1 MTKRMLID
9 AAHPEETRVVI
20 VDSNRVEELDFE
32 SRHKRQLRGNVYLA
46 RVTRVEP
53 SLQAAF
59 IEYGGNRHGF
69 LAFSE
74 IHPDYYRIPEADKKA
89 LKEQEEEDQR
99 KADEEDEKRKAASSK
114 RKSRYSK
121 KKDEDEDEELDA
133 DALDAEDESEEED
146 HDDDEDERDENLD
159 PDEDDATDEHDAEI
173 ADEQVK
179 VASKRRKRISRRR
192 YKIQEVIKRGQILL
206 VQAVKE
212 ERGNKG
218 AAMTTYLSLAGR
230 YCVLMPNTPRGGGI
244 SRKIS
249 NGSDRKRLKTIM
261 NGLDVPQG
269 MGVIVRT
276 AGAKQT
282 KTEIGRDYEYLS
294 RLWSDIRETTME
306 SSAPALIH
314 EEGNLVKRSIRDL
327 YNKDIEE
334 VLVQGDKAFETASD
348 FINMLMPSHA
358 ENVKHYNDE
367 IPLFLRYGAEKQ
379 IENSLDATVQLKS
392 GGYLVI
398 HPTEALV
405 SVDVNSGRS
414 TKERNIERTALRTN
428 LEAAEELARQMRLRD
443 LAGLIVVD
451 FIDMDEHKNN
461 RAVEKKMK
469 DMLAKDRARIQTSR
483 ISQFGLMEI
492 SRQRR
497 RRSLLEGSTTSCP
510 HCSGVGRKR
519 TVESSALAAIR
530 AVEEFAVRGKAKR
543 IRLKTSPDVALYL
556 LNEKRDLLRQVD
568 EVADVFTEVVGN
580 DEFHRPHYELEVI
593 EKRDDK
599 RKDPL
604 VKIES
609 DFKKEREAAKRK
621 PKKTK
626 STKTDDKSES
636 DQTTDAGEDED
647 DENRKSSRRRSRRG
661 RRGGRGR
668 SRRDDKSKTD
678 VSSED
683 GAETESKAATTES
696 NDTAKPETKTEKK
709 TEGEAPT
716 RGRRRRAPSKTSGS
730 KTETSEDKDV
740 STKDVAEKVEK
751 LDAAPKTRSTTRRKA
766 PTRKKPE
773 EAKVES
779 KKSTKTST
787 KKKPEA
793 SEVKEEKPKT
803 KSTRTRKAPTK
814 SSSTKSSTTTKKAP
828 AKTTTKKAAP
838 KKTTTSKKTTTKK
851 APVKT
856 TSTKTTS
863 TTTKKAAPK
872 KTSTTTKKAPAK
884 KTTTKKT
891 TTKVSTTKKA
901 TTKKAST
908 TKATTTKTS
917 ATKAATT
924 KKAPAKTAT
933 SKTAAKTEAKPKTTR
948 TRKAPTK
955 TSSSTKTASKTTSTK
970 TSTSKSAGKTTATKT
985 ETKTSAAAKTTT
997 TTPSRTRKAP
1007 AKKAVSEPKPVAA
1020 KPETAKPAA
1029 ESPAPKTPA
1038 PKTPEKSVEK
1048 KSKRGW
1054 WSRRKK

>member
-74 IHPDYYRIPEADKKA
+74 IHADYYRIPEADKQA

-99 KADEEDEKRKAASSK
+99 EADEEEEKRKAASAK
-114 RKSRYSK
+114 RKSRTKRDEEEEES
-121 KKDEDEDEELDA
+121 DEDDF
-133 DALDAEDESEEED
+133 ESDDDSDEEED
-146 HDDDEDERDENLD
+146 HDDEDERDENLD
-159 PDEDDATDEHDAEI
+159 PDEDDATDEVDAEV
-173 ADEQVK
+173 ADEQIK

-244 SRKIS
+244 SRKIA

-261 NGLDVPQG
+261 NNLDVPQG

-282 KTEIGRDYEYLS
+282 KQEIGHDYDYLS
-294 RLWSDIRETTME
+294 RLWSDIRSKTME

-334 VLVQGDKAFETASD
+334 ILVQGDDAYDTASE
-348 FINMLMPSHA
+348 FIDMLMPSHA
-358 ENVKHYNDE
+358 KFVKHYNDE

-428 LEAAEELARQMRLRD
+428 MEAAEELARQMRLRD

-461 RAVEKKMK
+461 RAVERKMK
-469 DMLAKDRARIQTSR
+469 DVLSQDRARIQTSR

-543 IRLKTSPDVALYL
+543 IRLKTSHDVALYL
-556 LNEKRDLLRQVD
+556 LNEKRDLLTQVD
-568 EVADVFTEVVGN
+568 EVADVFTEVVG
-580 DEFHRPHYELEVI
+580 DDDLIRPHFELEVV

-599 RKDPL
+599 RADPL
-604 VKIES
+604 VKIER
-609 DFKKEREAAKRK
+609 DFKKERETTKRK
-621 PKKTK
+621 PAKTRAKK
-626 STKTDDKSES
+626 SDDES
-636 DQTTDAGEDED
+636 DAKESRSPEDESD
-647 DENRKSSRRRSRRG
+647 EENRKSGRRRSRRG

-668 SRRDDKSKTD
+668 GRKDETSENADSSDEDVKSDAVEDAATESDAKPKRRRRRGGKGRSDAAQSEETKS
-678 VSSED
+678 E
-683 GAETESKAATTES
+683 ESKAPEDAKSDEATG
-696 NDTAKPETKTEKK
+696 K
-709 TEGEAPT
+709 G
-716 RGRRRRAPSKTSGS
+716 GRRRRAPSKSGS
-730 KTETSEDKDV
+730 KSKDKPAET
-740 STKDVAEKVEK
+740 VAEVTEKV
-751 LDAAPKTRSTTRRKA
+751 DAEDVETKTPKRRSTTRRKA
-766 PTRKKPE
+766 PTRKKD
-773 EAKVES
+773 AD
-779 KKSTKTST
+779 TTSDD
-787 KKKPEA
+787 
-793 SEVKEEKPKT
+793 
-803 KSTRTRKAPTK
+803 
-814 SSSTKSSTTTKKAP
+814 
-828 AKTTTKKAAP
+828 AP
-838 KKTTTSKKTTTKK
+838 K
-851 APVKT
+851 
-856 TSTKTTS
+856 
-863 TTTKKAAPK
+863 
-872 KTSTTTKKAPAK
+872 
-884 KTTTKKT
+884 
-891 TTKVSTTKKA
+891 
-901 TTKKAST
+901 
-908 TKATTTKTS
+908 
-917 ATKAATT
+917 
-924 KKAPAKTAT
+924 
-933 SKTAAKTEAKPKTTR
+933 
-948 TRKAPTK
+948 
-955 TSSSTKTASKTTSTK
+955 
-970 TSTSKSAGKTTATKT
+970 
-985 ETKTSAAAKTTT
+985 
-997 TTPSRTRKAP
+997 RTRKAP
-1007 AKKAVSEPKPVAA
+1007 AKKAAEASETEAEKPARKRRAPAKKSAKSAKTDAETKPKRTRKAPAKTASSDDGDTPKPARKRRAPTKKAEAVEAEKKPTRTRKAPTKKAPAKKAAPAKAKAPAKKAPTKKAPAKKTASKAADTDAKPARTRKAPAKKAAPKAKAAPKRTRKAPTPKVDAPRAETAEAKPETPKRTRKAPVKTAEATPAKPAPAPKAAPATPPAA
-1020 KPETAKPAA
+1020 KPEKAT
-1029 ESPAPKTPA
+1029 
-1038 PKTPEKSVEK
+1038 EK
-1048 KSKRGW
+1048 KAKRGW
-1054 WSRRKK
+1054 WNRRKKD

>member
-32 SRHKRQLRGNVYLA
+32 SRNKRQLRGNVYLA

-74 IHPDYYRIPEADKKA
+74 IHPDYYKIPEADKLA

-99 KADEEDEKRKAASSK
+99 QADEDEEKRKAASAR
-114 RKSRYSK
+114 RKSRTK
-121 KKDEDEDEELDA
+121 RDEDESDDFQDDSDEMDSDEE
-133 DALDAEDESEEED
+133 DE
-146 HDDDEDERDENLD
+146 DEDERDENVD
-159 PDEDDATDEHDAEI
+159 PDDDDATDETDAEV
-173 ADEQVK
+173 ADEQVN

-249 NGSDRKRLKTIM
+249 NGSDRKRLKSIM
-261 NGLDVPQG
+261 NNLEVPQG

-276 AGAKQT
+276 AGAKRT
-282 KTEIGRDYEYLS
+282 KSEIGHDYDYLS
-294 RLWSDIRETTME
+294 RLWSDIRNTTME

-334 VLVQGDKAFETASD
+334 ILVQGKDAHKTASD

-358 ENVKHYNDE
+358 KFVKHYDDQ

-398 HPTEALV
+398 HPTEALI

-414 TKERNIERTALRTN
+414 TKERNIERTALKTN
-428 LEAAEELARQMRLRD
+428 MEAAEELARQMRLRD

-461 RAVEKKMK
+461 RAVERKMK
-469 DMLAKDRARIQTSR
+469 EMLAKDRARIQTSR

-519 TVESSALAAIR
+519 TIESSALAAIR

-543 IRLKTSPDVALYL
+543 IRLKTSHDVALYL
-556 LNEKRDLLRQVD
+556 LNEKRDLLTQVD
-568 EVADVFTEVVGN
+568 DIADVFTEVVGS
-580 DEFHRPHYELEVI
+580 DDLIRPHFELEVV
-593 EKRDDK
+593 EKREDK
-599 RKDPL
+599 RSDPL
-604 VKIES
+604 IQIER

-621 PKKTK
+621 PKAARSEK
-626 STKTDDKSES
+626 SKDES
-636 DQTTDAGEDED
+636 DETENTSPEDESD
-647 DENRKSSRRRSRRG
+647 EENRKSGRRRSRRG

-668 SRRDDKSKTD
+668 GRKDESPQNED
-678 VSSED
+678 SSE
-683 GAETESKAATTES
+683 AESAEETSSETETE
-696 NDTAKPETKTEKK
+696 AKPKAKRGRRRAPAKGKAESTKSEETKSEDAKSNESTGK
-709 TEGEAPT
+709 G
-716 RGRRRRAPSKTSGS
+716 GRRRRAPSKS
-730 KTETSEDKDV
+730 KDKPVEAVAETV
-740 STKDVAEKVEK
+740 EKVEPES
-751 LDAAPKTRSTTRRKA
+751 PKRRSTTRRKA
-766 PTRKKPE
+766 PSRNKEVATE
-773 EAKVES
+773 TSDTS
-779 KKSTKTST
+779 K
-787 KKKPEA
+787 
-793 SEVKEEKPKT
+793 
-803 KSTRTRKAPTK
+803 RTRKAPTK
-814 SSSTKSSTTTKKAP
+814 KAP
-828 AKTTTKKAAP
+828 AKKAEEPSETEAKKP
-838 KKTTTSKKTTTKK
+838 TRKRR
-851 APVKT
+851 
-856 TSTKTTS
+856 
-863 TTTKKAAPK
+863 
-872 KTSTTTKKAPAK
+872 APAK
-884 KTTTKKT
+884 KTTVT
-891 TTKVSTTKKA
+891 
-901 TTKKAST
+901 
-908 TKATTTKTS
+908 
-917 ATKAATT
+917 
-924 KKAPAKTAT
+924 AK
-933 SKTAAKTEAKPKTTR
+933 SKPEAKTTR
-948 TRKAPTK
+948 TRKAPAK
-955 TSSSTKTASKTTSTK
+955 KPTAEE
-970 TSTSKSAGKTTATKT
+970 T
-985 ETKTSAAAKTTT
+985 EAPKPARKRRAPAKKKAEAKVDAADKEKKPA
-997 TTPSRTRKAP
+997 RTRKAP
-1007 AKKAVSEPKPVAA
+1007 AKKAEPAETKAPKKKAVKKKAPAKKATAKASVAKTTEAEIKPKRTRKAPVKKATATKKAPAKKAAPKAA
-1020 KPETAKPAA
+1020 KPAEAKAAPKRTRKAPTKAPAA
-1029 ESPAPKTPA
+1029 PASVPAPKAEATQAAEA
-1038 PKTPEKSVEK
+1038 PKTTEK
-1048 KSKRGW
+1048 KPKGGW
-1054 WSRRKK
+1054 WKRRKKD

>member
-32 SRHKRQLRGNVYLA
+32 SRNKRQLRGNVYLA

-74 IHPDYYRIPEADKKA
+74 IHPDYYKIPEADKQA

-99 KADEEDEKRKAASSK
+99 LADEEEEKRKAAASK
-114 RKSRYSK
+114 RKSRT
-121 KKDEDEDEELDA
+121 KKDEDDNLDDDDLEAEEDVSDEDDINEEDET
-133 DALDAEDESEEED
+133 EE
-146 HDDDEDERDENLD
+146 HDDQEDERDENLD
-159 PDEDDATDEHDAEI
+159 PDDEDATDETDAEI
-173 ADEQVK
+173 ADEQVN

-249 NGSDRKRLKTIM
+249 NGSDRKRLKSIM
-261 NGLDVPQG
+261 NNLDVPQG

-276 AGAKQT
+276 AGAKRT
-282 KTEIGRDYEYLS
+282 KSEIGHDYEYLS
-294 RLWSDIRETTME
+294 RLWSDIRNKTME
-306 SSAPALIH
+306 SSAPSLIH

-327 YNKDIEE
+327 YNKDISEI
-334 VLVQGDKAFETASD
+334 LVQGQTAYDTASE
-348 FINMLMPSHA
+348 FISMLMPSHA
-358 ENVKHYNDE
+358 EFVKHYDDG

-428 LEAAEELARQMRLRD
+428 IEAAEELARQMRLRD

-461 RAVEKKMK
+461 RAVERKMK
-469 DMLAKDRARIQTSR
+469 EVISKDRARIQTSR

-543 IRLKTSPDVALYL
+543 IRLKTSHDVALYL
-556 LNEKRDLLRQVD
+556 LNEKRDLLTQVD
-568 EVADVFTEVVGN
+568 EVADVFTEVVG
-580 DEFHRPHYELEVI
+580 DDALIRPHFELEVI

-599 RKDPL
+599 RADPL
-604 VKIES
+604 IQIER
-609 DFKKEREAAKRK
+609 DFKKERDAAKRK
-621 PKKTK
+621 QKKAKKEASEDTTD
-626 STKTDDKSES
+626 STETPTSEDES
-636 DQTTDAGEDED
+636 DEES
-647 DENRKSSRRRSRRG
+647 RKSSRRRSRRG

-668 SRRDDKSKTD
+668 VRKDENGQNAEAQESDTKSD
-678 VSSED
+678 
-683 GAETESKAATTES
+683 ETTF
-696 NDTAKPETKTEKK
+696 ETVGEAKTEKPKRGRRKAPAKSKGTSEK
-709 TEGEAPT
+709 TVDSASEDKAEKST
-716 RGRRRRAPSKTSGS
+716 RRRRAPAKSKDKPVEAMAETDE
-730 KTETSEDKDV
+730 KTVET
-740 STKDVAEKVEK
+740 EK
-751 LDAAPKTRSTTRRKA
+751 PKRRASTRRKA
-766 PTRKKPE
+766 PSRKKEVSE
-773 EAKVES
+773 E
-779 KKSTKTST
+779 TI
-787 KKKPEA
+787 
-793 SEVKEEKPKT
+793 EKPAT
-803 KSTRTRKAPTK
+803 KAKRTRKAPV
-814 SSSTKSSTTTKKAP
+814 KKAEEAVETD
-828 AKTTTKKAAP
+828 AKKPTRKRR
-838 KKTTTSKKTTTKK
+838 
-851 APVKT
+851 
-856 TSTKTTS
+856 
-863 TTTKKAAPK
+863 
-872 KTSTTTKKAPAK
+872 APAK
-884 KTTTKKT
+884 K
-891 TTKVSTTKKA
+891 A
-901 TTKKAST
+901 DAST
-908 TKATTTKTS
+908 EAENKE
-917 ATKAATT
+917 
-924 KKAPAKTAT
+924 AP
-933 SKTAAKTEAKPKTTR
+933 KPK
-948 TRKAPTK
+948 
-955 TSSSTKTASKTTSTK
+955 
-970 TSTSKSAGKTTATKT
+970 
-985 ETKTSAAAKTTT
+985 
-997 TTPSRTRKAP
+997 RTRKAP
-1007 AKKAVSEPKPVAA
+1007 AKKAPTAKTEPEEIKKPTRRRRAPTKKTDTTKVEETTADTSEV
-1020 KPETAKPAA
+1020 EEAKPAQTRKAPAKKPAAKKSTPKKTSTRKAPVKKTAAKSTATKKTSEKETVVEDAPKKRTRKAPVKKA
-1029 ESPAPKTPA
+1029 EILEEKAPAPKRTRKA
-1038 PKTPEKSVEK
+1038 PEKKAAVEDPKAPPPVEKAEPVAKTPEAPAK
-1048 KSKRGW
+1048 KTKRAW
-1054 WSRRKK
+1054 WRRKKD

>member
-74 IHPDYYRIPEADKKA
+74 IHPDYYKIPEADKLA
-89 LKEQEEEDQR
+89 LKEQEAEEQR
-99 KADEEDEKRKAASSK
+99 IADEEEEKRKTASAK
-114 RKSRYSK
+114 RKTRSK
-121 KKDEDEDEELDA
+121 KDKEDESDEDGDEDEDED
-133 DALDAEDESEEED
+133 EDDLIDEANEEED
-146 HDDDEDERDENLD
+146 EDGDDEERDENLD
-159 PDEDDATDEHDAEI
+159 PDDDDATDETDAEV
-173 ADEQVK
+173 ADEQVN

-249 NGSDRKRLKTIM
+249 NGSDRKRLKSIM
-261 NGLDVPQG
+261 SELDVPKG

-276 AGAKQT
+276 AGAKRT
-282 KTEIGRDYEYLS
+282 KTEISRDYDYLS
-294 RLWSDIRETTME
+294 RLWSDIRNKTME

-334 VLVQGDKAFETASD
+334 VLVQGKDAFNTAHD
-348 FINMLMPSHA
+348 FITMLMPSHA
-358 ENVKHYNDE
+358 KFIKHYDDD

-379 IENSLDATVQLKS
+379 IENSLNSIVQLKS

-414 TKERNIERTALRTN
+414 TKERNVERTALRTN

-443 LAGLIVVD
+443 LAGLIVID

-461 RAVEKKMK
+461 RAVERKMK
-469 DMLAKDRARIQTSR
+469 EMLTQDRARIQTSR

-543 IRLKTSPDVALYL
+543 IRLKTSSDVALYL
-556 LNEKRDLLRQVD
+556 LNEKRDLLTQVD
-568 EVADVFTEVVGN
+568 NIADVFTEVVGDN
-580 DEFHRPHYELEVI
+580 DLIRPNFELEVV

-599 RKDPL
+599 RADPL
-604 VKIES
+604 VKIERE
-609 DFKKEREAAKRK
+609 FKKEREAAKRK
-621 PKKTK
+621 PKKSK
-626 STKTDDKSES
+626 REES
-636 DQTTDAGEDED
+636 DSDADSNDAVGSDDEMD
-647 DENRKSSRRRSRRG
+647 EENRKSSRRRSRRG

-668 SRRDDKSKTD
+668 DRKHDKAENAEAK
-678 VSSED
+678 SEEIAAETSEE
-683 GAETESKAATTES
+683 AETESKDKPKRRRRAPAKGKDKTTKTDSS
-696 NDTAKPETKTEKK
+696 NSDDTPAKTAKDDEESGKC
-709 TEGEAPT
+709 
-716 RGRRRRAPSKTSGS
+716 GRRRRAPSRS
-730 KTETSEDKDV
+730 KVKHVEEVAEVTETVEDDK
-740 STKDVAEKVEK
+740 
-751 LDAAPKTRSTTRRKA
+751 PKRRSTTRRKA
-766 PTRKKPE
+766 PGRKKPE
-773 EAKVES
+773 DAETGSKPTAK
-779 KKSTKTST
+779 
-787 KKKPEA
+787 
-793 SEVKEEKPKT
+793 
-803 KSTRTRKAPTK
+803 RTRKAPA
-814 SSSTKSSTTTKKAP
+814 KAKAEPEAEP
-828 AKTTTKKAAP
+828 AKAEAKP
-838 KKTTTSKKTTTKK
+838 KRTR
-851 APVKT
+851 
-856 TSTKTTS
+856 
-863 TTTKKAAPK
+863 
-872 KTSTTTKKAPAK
+872 KAPAK
-884 KTTTKKT
+884 K
-891 TTKVSTTKKA
+891 
-901 TTKKAST
+901 
-908 TKATTTKTS
+908 S
-917 ATKAATT
+917 AAEEK
-924 KKAPAKTAT
+924 P
-933 SKTAAKTEAKPKTTR
+933 AAK
-948 TRKAPTK
+948 
-955 TSSSTKTASKTTSTK
+955 
-970 TSTSKSAGKTTATKT
+970 SA
-985 ETKTSAAAKTTT
+985 
-997 TTPSRTRKAP
+997 RTRKAP
-1007 AKKAVSEPKPVAA
+1007 AKKAVADAEAPAEKAPAKKAATKKAPAKKAPAKKAASKKAPVKKAAAESEDGDVKATATKKARTKKAATKKAPVKKAAQKKAAPKKADGA
-1020 KPETAKPAA
+1020 DAKPAA
-1029 ESPAPKTPA
+1029 KRMRKAPPKKAAPKMAAKDAEAAAPKRTRKAPTKPAAAPNVKSDAAPAKPSVEPIKAAPKTKGEA
-1038 PKTPEKSVEK
+1038 PKKR
-1048 KSKRGW
+1048 SKLGW
-1054 WSRRKK
+1054 WSRRKKD